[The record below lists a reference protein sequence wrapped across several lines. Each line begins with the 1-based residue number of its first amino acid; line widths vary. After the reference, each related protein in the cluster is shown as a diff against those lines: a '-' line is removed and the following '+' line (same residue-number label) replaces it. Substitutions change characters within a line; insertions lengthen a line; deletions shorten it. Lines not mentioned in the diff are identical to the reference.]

1 MNYYVNADE
10 LTPFFYGGVDS
21 ATFNLYLT
29 DLGDLYNSFERDIE
43 FVEVAGRDGDLLIDN
58 KRKKSKEVTLTGFI
72 DMEQNNVP
80 MPTLAKAIEDW
91 LQGEVKYKE
100 LIVENKTYN
109 AICINQISIKEVMEQ
124 LGEIQIKFRIQ
135 PPKTKG

>member
-1 MNYYVNADE
+1 MNYYVTADE

-58 KRKKSKEVTLTGFI
+58 KRKKSKEVTFTGFI
-72 DMEQNNVP
+72 DMEQNEAS
-80 MPTLAKAIEDW
+80 MPILAQAIEDW

-100 LIVENKTYN
+100 LVIENKTYN

-135 PPKTKG
+135 PPNKRG

>member
-1 MNYYVNADE
+1 MNYYVNVDE

-80 MPTLAKAIEDW
+80 MPTLAKTIEEW

-100 LIVENKTYN
+100 LIVENKAYN

-135 PPKTKG
+135 PPKTKR

>member
-1 MNYYVNADE
+1 MDYYVDTNE
-10 LTPFFYGGVDS
+10 LTSFFYGGVNS

-29 DLGDLYNSFERDIE
+29 DLGNLYDSFERDIE
-43 FVEVAGRDGDLLIDN
+43 LIEVAGRDGDLLIDN
-58 KRKKSKEVTLTGFI
+58 KRKKSKEVAFTGFI
-72 DMEQNNVP
+72 DVEKSEMSMP
-80 MPTLAKAIEDW
+80 MLAKAIEDW

-100 LIVENKTYN
+100 LIVENKTYS

-135 PPKTKG
+135 PQ